1 MAKAKR
7 LKPRKRWT
15 NRLAWSVW
23 KIARNNK
30 IRAGAVVKEV
40 CRWFSNFNGTS
51 SYAEMTDDIVL
62 SGGFSIKMRFLS
74 NDTVTANR
82 IFLGDDNTASYY
94 FRSTLTQ
101 VGFWSNGIGYNF
113 AF

>member
-30 IRAGAVVKEV
+30 VRAGAVVQ
-40 CRWFSNFNGTS
+40 
-51 SYAEMTDDIVL
+51 
-62 SGGFSIKMRFLS
+62 
-74 NDTVTANR
+74 
-82 IFLGDDNTASYY
+82 
-94 FRSTLTQ
+94 RSMPM
-101 VGFWSNGIGYNF
+101 V
-113 AF
+113 

>member
-30 IRAGAVVKEV
+30 VRAGAVVKEV

-62 SGGFSIKMRFLS
+62 
-74 NDTVTANR
+74 V
-82 IFLGDDNTASYY
+82 GDFEIEFKATYGRA
-94 FRSTLTQ
+94 T
-101 VGFWSNGIGYNF
+101 
-113 AF
+113 